1 MASEDPMVTIEPA
14 AEAEATKPEED
25 NPEPKV
31 GKTKKAAAAAAKETK
46 AKKPA
51 GAKKP
56 RTPPTHPPYLQVMD
70 LRI

>member
-1 MASEDPMVTIEPA
+1 MASEDPTATIEPA

-31 GKTKKAAAAAAKETK
+31 GKTKKAAAAKETK

-51 GAKKP
+51 GAKKS

-70 LRI
+70 FRI